1 LTGFDALRD
10 LFSSEILLHNIYH
23 KEEFMPSNIPSSK
36 NKKAASDTS
45 KPTAKTKMPVKKTT
59 TAKKLA
65 PSAGRKSSPPSS
77 KVKMAVVTGGLKVG
91 SRAPAFSLANEK
103 GQVVKLSEL
112 KGKAIVL
119 FFYPK
124 DDTSGCTKEAC
135 SFRDGLQAIRKKGA
149 VVLGVSADSVAS
161 HQKFS
166 KKFELNF
173 PLLSDESKSM
183 IQAYG
188 VWKEKSM
195 YGRKYMGIERTTVL
209 IAKDGTITHV
219 FPKVKV
225 DGHYEEVLEALG

>member
-1 LTGFDALRD
+1 M
-10 LFSSEILLHNIYH
+10 SSTNQ
-23 KEEFMPSNIPSSK
+23 
-36 NKKAASDTS
+36 
-45 KPTAKTKMPVKKTT
+45 
-59 TAKKLA
+59 
-65 PSAGRKSSPPSS
+65 SS
-77 KVKMAVVTGGLKVG
+77 KVKKSASSFSKSPSKKKMAPKKASEKKAESSLIKKGTSIFPKGKAVASVLRIG
-91 SRAPAFSLANEK
+91 SRAPAFSLPNEK

-112 KGKAIVL
+112 KGKKVVL

-149 VVLGVSADSVAS
+149 VVLGVSADSVDS
-161 HQKFS
+161 HRKFS
-166 KKFELNF
+166 KKYEFNF
-173 PLLSDESKSM
+173 PLLSDESKAM

-209 IAKDGTITHV
+209 IAKDGTISHV